1 TICGRRVSLNARL
14 LIVNN
19 AMASNALKF
28 IQVTPFIDINQTYA
42 CLMQRACQNS
52 FLFWGGNG

>member
-1 TICGRRVSLNARL
+1 
-14 LIVNN
+14 
-19 AMASNALKF
+19 MASNALKF